1 MTSVPPNASLDSKW
15 NEVCAH
21 ATSFDD
27 VDSSQFNAL
36 MERVVPQAM
45 SDGFLLVTVD
55 NSFLK
60 TWIERN
66 FLGAIKRALEDLYAT
81 SFTVVIEVDSAQ
93 SALPAQS
100 GPAEATPTVAPAVA
114 APSTEPP
121 APRATLVD
129 PAPHAMAPSASSA
142 SSPLGVEAAEQAREA
157 ETEAQ
162 SAKKAAVSV
171 KPGGTFSTL
180 TFENFVI
187 GESNRMAYSMAVQV
201 AEVPGRSSLNPL
213 FIYGKSGLGKTHL
226 MRAIQNYINETQP
239 ELITIYADS
248 EELISGYT
256 DAAAESDREKLSY
269 KNFKT
274 YYENADV
281 LLIDDIQ
288 FLQGKP
294 GTLDIVFQ
302 IFNKLIN
309 QGKQIV
315 LSADRAP
322 KNIDID
328 ERYSSRF
335 VQGGTIDIQPPEVET
350 KLAIVKS
357 FINEYRQTEGNYD
370 LSIPEHVQMYI
381 AENSGSNIRELKG
394 AVTILVYHMTFSG
407 QGEVTQAEVEQLLE
421 NHFSKGMS
429 RNITIDDIQ
438 KEVEQFYNVKHSDMV
453 GRSRARE
460 VLFPRQVAM
469 YLCRQLLD
477 QPFNDIG
484 KKFARDHTTAM
495 HSVSKVEKMLL
506 TDRDVQEEIE
516 TLKKIINEL

>member
-1 MTSVPPNASLDSKW
+1 MSSSLTSKW
-15 NEVCAH
+15 DEVC
-21 ATSFDD
+21 SRVSSYDD

-36 MERVVPQAM
+36 MERVQPQAM
-45 SDGFLLVTVD
+45 SDGFLLITAD

-66 FLGAIKRALEDLYAT
+66 FLDSIKKALLDIYNLP
-81 SFTVVIEVDSAQ
+81 FTVVVEIDDSGE
-93 SALPAQS
+93 SANRQAS
-100 GPAEATPTVAPAVA
+100 GSSAPSEAPAVA
-114 APSTEPP
+114 RSETLPQPVTPSP
-121 APRATLVD
+121 APVPTMGVD
-129 PAPHAMAPSASSA
+129 
-142 SSPLGVEAAEQAREA
+142 EAAEPDRAISMADMPATAGISEAAAPQPALAPRQAPVNQ
-157 ETEAQ
+157 TG
-162 SAKKAAVSV
+162 AA
-171 KPGGTFSTL
+171 STL

-201 AEVPGRSSLNPL
+201 AEVPGKSALNPL

-226 MRAIQNYINETQP
+226 MRAIQNYINETRP
-239 ELITIYADS
+239 ELVTIYADS

-256 DAAAESDREKLSY
+256 DAAAESNREKLSY

-274 YYENADV
+274 YYENADI

-288 FLQGKP
+288 FLQGKV

-322 KNIDID
+322 KNIDIE
-328 ERYSSRF
+328 ERYTSRF

-357 FINEYRQTEGNYD
+357 FINEYRMTQGD
-370 LSIPEHVQMYI
+370 LDFNIPENIQMYI

-394 AVTILVYHMTFSG
+394 AVTILVYHLNYSG
-407 QGEVTQAEVEQLLE
+407 QDTITVGEVASLLE

-429 RNITIDDIQ
+429 RNITIDNIQ
-438 KEVEQFYNVKHSDMV
+438 EVVQDYYKVKHSDLV
-453 GRSRARE
+453 GKSRSRE
-460 VLFPRQVAM
+460 VVFPRHVAI

-484 KKFARDHTTAM
+484 KKFNRDHTTAM
-495 HSVSKVEKMLL
+495 HSVSKVEEMLL
-506 TDRDVQEEIE
+506 KSRDVQEEIE
-516 TLKKIINEL
+516 TLKKIINDL